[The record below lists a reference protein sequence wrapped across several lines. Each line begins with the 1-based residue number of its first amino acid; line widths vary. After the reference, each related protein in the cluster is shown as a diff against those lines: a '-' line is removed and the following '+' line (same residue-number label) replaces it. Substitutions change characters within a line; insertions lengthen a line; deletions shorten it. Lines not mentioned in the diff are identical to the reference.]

1 MKRVDWEQLRQLP
14 FGTINRV
21 QMNCFKHGLQ
31 QGGNRRL
38 PCLRT
43 AIRYWVMPAVW
54 GTRQTRQELAVDKSG
69 SIPNET
75 VLYLCISIETSVA
88 GLQVVSNLFEPV
100 LKCER

>member
-1 MKRVDWEQLRQLP
+1 
-14 FGTINRV
+14 
-21 QMNCFKHGLQ
+21 
-31 QGGNRRL
+31 
-38 PCLRT
+38 
-43 AIRYWVMPAVW
+43 MPAVW